1 MKITVQH
8 DPLPSGFKEVSVT
21 KPSDQKL
28 GMVIKGGLQG
38 QPGNPKDQTDEGKK
52 SEKYHNQP
60 WIFLNTLNISFN
72 KAQAKLTEKVM
83 LSASACHIGVPNS
96 VY

>member
-1 MKITVQH
+1 MLALLCKGDHMKISVQH
-8 DPLPSGFKEVSVT
+8 DPLPSGFKEVLVT

-52 SEKYHNQP
+52 YYSPVCYYG
-60 WIFLNTLNISFN
+60 F
-72 KAQAKLTEKVM
+72 
-83 LSASACHIGVPNS
+83 
-96 VY
+96 

>member
-8 DPLPSGFKEVSVT
+8 DPLPSGFKEVLVT

-52 SEKYHNQP
+52 YHRKNV
-60 WIFLNTLNISFN
+60 ITNLVFF
-72 KAQAKLTEKVM
+72 
-83 LSASACHIGVPNS
+83 
-96 VY
+96 